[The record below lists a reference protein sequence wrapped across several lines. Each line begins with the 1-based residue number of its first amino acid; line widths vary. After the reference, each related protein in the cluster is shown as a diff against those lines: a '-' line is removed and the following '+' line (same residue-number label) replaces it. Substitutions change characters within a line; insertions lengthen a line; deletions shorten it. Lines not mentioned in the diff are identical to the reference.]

1 MKVPQTM
8 RRASDNANR
17 LEFTSRHGH
26 SLLAHLRTHLK
37 AVFCAKPGMPA
48 NPRQGSMN
56 ESQRIQAE
64 LNVERGFSAGHTIR
78 IEHACARMQPKS
90 GTEGCTVFGSH
101 PPVTVEEAQ
110 RLASRSAGMSRRESR
125 LHRSHVPDLKSTVK
139 SRQNHFNPSKLF
151 NIIVV
156 MLNIANLGRKR
167 RFSAVLSIQALR
179 LPLSA
184 TQAAQTSDP
193 IVAAPRTAR
202 SHCCST
208 AGFVLD

>member
-1 MKVPQTM
+1 
-8 RRASDNANR
+8 
-17 LEFTSRHGH
+17 
-26 SLLAHLRTHLK
+26 
-37 AVFCAKPGMPA
+37 
-48 NPRQGSMN
+48 MN

-156 MLNIANLGRKR
+156 MLNTVNLGRKR

-184 TQAAQTSDP
+184 NSSSIEKHADEHGPANSSDRQRPAFGHVVFESVLGSHPMVARRTPETRSFDGNSTQS
-193 IVAAPRTAR
+193 R
-202 SHCCST
+202 SSMS
-208 AGFVLD
+208 VRRP